1 MQEALENA
9 YGNDGI
15 NNTVILCR
23 SNKRANQYN
32 QQIRV
37 KIRWQENEISVGDK
51 LMVVRNNYYWL
62 EESSNVGFIANGDIL
77 NVVKIKKIIERYGF
91 RFAKASIQM
100 TDYLNEKELDV
111 ILLLDTLTSETPA
124 ITYEQYQQLYREVGL
139 DYQGKKEINK
149 KIKEDQFFNA
159 LQIKFAYAIT
169 CHKSQGGQ
177 WNEVFIDQG
186 FFKKEFLN
194 KNYLRWLYTAF
205 TRATKKV
212 YLINFN
218 ENFFK

>member
-1 MQEALENA
+1 MYE
-9 YGNDGI
+9 
-15 NNTVILCR
+15 
-23 SNKRANQYN
+23 
-32 QQIRV
+32 
-37 KIRWQENEISVGDK
+37 EI
-51 LMVVRNNYYWL
+51 
-62 EESSNVGFIANGDIL
+62 A
-77 NVVKIKKIIERYGF
+77 
-91 RFAKASIQM
+91 
-100 TDYLNEKELDV
+100 
-111 ILLLDTLTSETPA
+111 
-124 ITYEQYQQLYREVGL
+124 L
-139 DYQGKKEINK
+139 DYKGEKDRNK
-149 KIKEDQFFNA
+149 KIKENKFFNA
-159 LQIKFAYAIT
+159 IQVKFAYSIT